1 MNVKIPIG
9 IVLVMAAVLGYLLG
23 TEAGRQQRDGL
34 LSRIRREEAIDDV
47 VEAVEEA
54 VTEAA
59 ATETVSTEDSHYRSH
74 GPWF

>member
-23 TEAGRQQRDGL
+23 TEAGRQQRDNL
-34 LSRIRREEAIDDV
+34 LSKVRREEAIDDV
-47 VEAVEEA
+47 VEAVDEA

-59 ATETVSTEDSHYRSH
+59 ATETVSTED
-74 GPWF
+74 

>member
-34 LSRIRREEAIDDV
+34 LSKIRREEAIDDV

-59 ATETVSTEDSHYRSH
+59 ATETVSTED
-74 GPWF
+74 

>member
-59 ATETVSTEDSHYRSH
+59 ATETVSTED
-74 GPWF
+74 